1 MFDTESPPDTCALYN
16 GLIAWKNVDIG
27 LYYYGTP
34 KLQVENSIFVE
45 NGLGIFPYV
54 MGPSAI
60 GHTYDDDKTVK
71 ITNNIFIG
79 KTSSFSETLDVAPS
93 SSNFA
98 LSSMARAGGHGVCG
112 KRGVWMTIFTGG
124 GNGHPSHPL
133 VGIMNYQNLKGLTI
147 FSGQS
152 VIVDTKSRFVN
163 ALRLSFD

>member
-27 LYYYGTP
+27 LFYVGTP

-54 MGPSAI
+54 MGPDAI

-98 LSSMARAGGHGVCG
+98 LSADARAGGHGVCG
-112 KRGVWMTIFTGG
+112 KRGVWMTIFTS
-124 GNGHPSHPL
+124 GNHHPRYPL

-152 VIVDTKSRFVN
+152 VIVDTKSRFVK
-163 ALRLSFD
+163 ALRLSLD